1 MQSLSRKEKE
11 LLLKMDT
18 EGLTSTQVRLVKSVH
33 ALLAHVLAS
42 DEEGEYFD
50 ASAELLRKTAEL
62 IKHANFA
69 TENKRMAYG
78 TQAVEFAVDFLNDSL
93 DENKIQ
99 NIDN

>member
-1 MQSLSRKEKE
+1 MQSLSQKDKE
-11 LLLKMDT
+11 LSMKMDT

-42 DEEGEYFD
+42 DEEAEYFE

-62 IKHANFA
+62 IKHANYA
-69 TENKRMAYG
+69 VDNKKMSYG
-78 TQAVEFAVDFLNDSL
+78 DQAVEFAVDFLNESM
-93 DENKIQ
+93 DENKIH